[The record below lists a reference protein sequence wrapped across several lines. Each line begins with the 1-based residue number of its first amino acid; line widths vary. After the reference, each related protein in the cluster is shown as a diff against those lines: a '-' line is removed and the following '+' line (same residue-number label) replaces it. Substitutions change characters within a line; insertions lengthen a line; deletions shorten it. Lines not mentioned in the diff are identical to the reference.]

1 MAPAVDSE
9 MSASPSKKEWW
20 EEKCLG
26 ISGKDKKGNIPS
38 HNDALVITLQIIGF
52 NVRRA
57 MIDQGSR
64 AKVMY
69 LDLYE
74 GLALM
79 HKDLTWYY
87 TLLVAF
93 DGTMVTPII

>member
-1 MAPAVDSE
+1 
-9 MSASPSKKEWW
+9 MSPSPSKKEWW

-26 ISGKDKKGNIPS
+26 ISGKDKEGTIQPYD
-38 HNDALVITLQIIGF
+38 DALVVTLRIIGF
-52 NVRRA
+52 DVRRA

-69 LDLYE
+69 PDPYE
-74 GLALM
+74 GLRLT

-87 TLLVAF
+87 TSLVAF
-93 DGTMVTPII
+93 DGTMVTPVV